1 MAATEMYI
9 MKIYIKMH
17 STIFFFSK
25 NIKHVTAVCWEFCQK
40 ILLTI
45 TNVLSV
51 SVYDTRR
58 TKLIVKNVCWK
69 NECYILPNKKFR
81 LVLSYISIF
90 VRNAS

>member
-1 MAATEMYI
+1 MSLRYVESFV
-9 MKIYIKMH
+9 KR
-17 STIFFFSK
+17 S
-25 NIKHVTAVCWEFCQK
+25 C
-40 ILLTI
+40 LTI

-90 VRNAS
+90 VSNAS